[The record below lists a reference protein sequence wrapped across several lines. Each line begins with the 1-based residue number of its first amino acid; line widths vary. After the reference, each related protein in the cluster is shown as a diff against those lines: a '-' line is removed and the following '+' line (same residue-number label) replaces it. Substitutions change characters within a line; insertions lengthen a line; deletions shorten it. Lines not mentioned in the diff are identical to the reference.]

1 MTDLTG
7 KVAAITGG
15 SRGIGRGIAK
25 ALLQA
30 GAKVA
35 INGRTQAKGDHA
47 ITEMNAGENAIFVAG
62 DVTDRLSVESF
73 VEQTIRQF
81 GKIDILINNAGG
93 SGGFAPVA
101 ELSEAAW
108 QEAAAWILHSAFWA
122 TRKALP
128 DMESRAWGRIINIG
142 SVEGK
147 QANKE
152 NVSHYITFK
161 HALNGFTKAVA
172 FEYGSQGITSN
183 VICPGAVETD
193 LMQEAGPAAAESMGI
208 SYEEFKNNYAKE
220 ASIKRLNTVEE
231 VAELAVF
238 LCSNAGSGITG
249 AILPVDGGTAL

>member
-15 SRGIGRGIAK
+15 SRGIGRGIAE
-25 ALLQA
+25 ALLEA

-47 ITEMNAGENAIFVAG
+47 ITEMNAGENAIFVRG

-73 VEQTIRQF
+73 VKQTIRQF

-93 SGGFAPVA
+93 SSGFAPVA

-147 QANKE
+147 
-152 NVSHYITFK
+152 
-161 HALNGFTKAVA
+161 
-172 FEYGSQGITSN
+172 
-183 VICPGAVETD
+183 
-193 LMQEAGPAAAESMGI
+193 
-208 SYEEFKNNYAKE
+208 
-220 ASIKRLNTVEE
+220 
-231 VAELAVF
+231 
-238 LCSNAGSGITG
+238 
-249 AILPVDGGTAL
+249 